1 MRYMEKAGCHAPK
14 VFIFWLMRKKLVF
27 EMLHTFWVLQYC
39 RTMIELWLWWKFPGE
54 GNISLRSRRLEVVQ
68 WAKERTG
75 ACEGDRRWGKGALA
89 RKAPENLACVA
100 GKYFHHKLMFSLN
113 FKNRDMIWPILDYS
127 YSLDKAF
134 LLDKAFHSP
143 KFRAKIFFTRNWVWG
158 FYWDSLL
165 KLLELFLNNERLS
178 IVNTNFPTNK

>member
-1 MRYMEKAGCHAPK
+1 MHHTEKAGCHAPR
-14 VFIFWLMRKKLVF
+14 VFIFWLMAKKSVF

-39 RTMIELWLWWKFPGE
+39 RTMIELWLWWKFLGD
-54 GNISLRSRRLEVVQ
+54 GNISLRNRRLEVVGE
-68 WAKERTG
+68 WRENEHTRGRHAR
-75 ACEGDRRWGKGALA
+75 GKGALA
-89 RKAPENLACVA
+89 LKAPENLACVA

-113 FKNRDMIWPILDYS
+113 FKNQGMIWPILDYS

-143 KFRAKIFFTRNWVWG
+143 KFLAKIFFTRNWICG
-158 FYWDSLL
+158 FYWDSFL

-178 IVNTNFPTNK
+178 IVNTKFPTNS

>member
-1 MRYMEKAGCHAPK
+1 MHHMEKAGCHVPK

-39 RTMIELWLWWKFPGE
+39 RPMIELWSWWKFPGE
-54 GNISLRSRRLEVVQ
+54 GNISLRNRRLKVVG
-68 WAKERTG
+68 ERENGRTRG
-75 ACEGDRRWGKGALA
+75 RHARGKGALA

-134 LLDKAFHSP
+134 HSP
-143 KFRAKIFFTRNWVWG
+143 KFLAKIFFTRNWVCS
-158 FYWDSLL
+158 FTETAS
-165 KLLELFLNNERLS
+165 
-178 IVNTNFPTNK
+178 